1 MAIQFFTEDISSVSI
16 KKIILKK
23 WISNLIQNE
32 NCILGDL
39 NIIFC
44 SDNYILNINNQYLK
58 HDYFTDIITFDYCV
72 DKAINGDLFISI
84 DTVKTNSEKFKTS
97 YNQELHRVIFHGVLH
112 LVGYKDKTTKDE
124 KLMREKE
131 NQYLEM
137 FKISSE

>member
-1 MAIQFFTEDISSVSI
+1 MAIQFFTEDISSISI

-23 WISNLIQNE
+23 WISNLIKNE
-32 NCILGDL
+32 NCVLGDL

-44 SDNYILNINNQYLK
+44 SDDYILTINNQYLK
-58 HDYFTDIITFDYCV
+58 HDYYTDIITFDYCV
-72 DKAINGDLFISI
+72 DKTINGDLFISI

-112 LVGYKDKTTKDE
+112 LVGFKDKTPKDE
-124 KLMREKE
+124 KLMRKKE

-137 FKISSE
+137 FEIKI

>member
-32 NCILGDL
+32 NCSLGDL

-44 SDNYILNINNQYLK
+44 SDDYILNINNQYLK
-58 HDYFTDIITFDYCV
+58 HDYYTDIITFDYCV
-72 DKAINGDLFISI
+72 DKTINGDLFISI

-112 LVGYKDKTTKDE
+112 LIGYKDKTTKDE

-137 FKISSE
+137 FEITS

>member
-1 MAIQFFTEDISSVSI
+1 VAIQFFTEDISSISI

-23 WISNLIQNE
+23 WISNLIKNE
-32 NCILGDL
+32 NCVLGDL

-44 SDNYILNINNQYLK
+44 SDDYILTINNQYLK
-58 HDYFTDIITFDYCV
+58 HDYYTDIITFDYCV
-72 DKAINGDLFISI
+72 DKTINGDLFISI

-112 LVGYKDKTTKDE
+112 LVGFKDKTPKDE
-124 KLMREKE
+124 KLMRKKE

-137 FKISSE
+137 FEIKI